1 MPEPDDK
8 VLFGAEFDSS
18 KVTEGVDEILSSLE
32 KAEEAQGLLKQA
44 IKETTDALKANRKE
58 FEATKKA
65 MTGTLDQKLIDEYKK
80 KLDGLNGSYDDLAQQ
95 QADLGVAYKKTNG
108 VIKEFN
114 KAQTEST
121 KGSNEVSKAIKKTTS
136 LHHFAADEIKKVGKN
151 VKEMALGFV
160 TGFAGGLVSTVIP
173 TLIDLIGNMEE
184 FGFVL
189 DATAK
194 RRQTLNEVFESAAQG
209 AGGEIAKLT
218 VFRDKLNDTNIPAAE
233 RVRLAKEYNKT
244 AEETNKIDVNQI
256 NNLDL
261 INQQLEKQNK
271 LIIARAISTA
281 ALSKLTEAATELVEE
296 QLKLDQELR
305 DKNLKE
311 SDVVAKLALR
321 SRQENEGQRKA
332 LKANQQSLDGVNV
345 QLTKNISLE
354 QERQRNSSI
363 NLVNITK
370 EERAIEKLLNS
381 RNKAQEEL
389 NKLAE
394 LLNPLISV
402 DGLTTRTTKAVTTIE
417 NVYAQKLAELKARLA
432 AITVG
437 TFQSEGLIRRRFEE
451 QLNKDYVDIA
461 KLLKEKKLTIP
472 QADILKALLKQ
483 INDVE
488 LANGLKEFKDKQ
500 TAALKAINDEIFT
513 AQVEAQTKRVAGI
526 RDDFERE
533 QAQLDLNLE
542 QAKAALDKRQAE
554 LLKKVDTDTEAGL
567 ISPEV
572 AKRKKLMIR
581 LIFGDLL
588 DQAEQAKHNAE
599 LDLAMKT
606 FQKTL
611 EEAKKGFENAILEGN
626 EDTTKLIR
634 EQVGLFLEGKITY
647 ERYQK
652 NLTQILKDESRER
665 RKIALEEAE
674 AQLALVQKQLATT
687 TDPKQLKQLQ
697 EQEAV
702 LRGTVSQLK
711 REVATG
717 AADDQN
723 SDEKKKID
731 QLLAYVNAVQ
741 GLATA
746 VLNFWQQVNAAEAA
760 ALDRSIALQ
769 NRRVE
774 NAREIADK
782 GNAEFLEMEQKR
794 LDELER
800 KREANARKQIAI
812 NNALVASQAIVAAI
826 SAIAQ
831 AVSTGSPIAAIA
843 ALAAVIGAIGAAF
856 SFVNSLQP
864 QSSDFFEGTPFVNG
878 PEGRDKVPA
887 NLTRGERVVT
897 KKDNEAYWPALE
909 AMRRGV
915 VTPEEM
921 NSFVQQY
928 PVSTVPGI
936 DFDRLGLATEGKIG
950 VDNAELLN
958 KVDRLNGT
966 MEQVVVGLSEIG
978 INVNMD
984 EHGLEV
990 AISRARKSRRLKSR
1004 S

>member
-1 MPEPDDK
+1 
-8 VLFGAEFDSS
+8 
-18 KVTEGVDEILSSLE
+18 
-32 KAEEAQGLLKQA
+32 
-44 IKETTDALKANRKE
+44 
-58 FEATKKA
+58 
-65 MTGTLDQKLIDEYKK
+65 LIE
-80 KLDGLNGSYDDLAQQ
+80 
-95 QADLGVAYKKTNG
+95 
-108 VIKEFN
+108 
-114 KAQTEST
+114 
-121 KGSNEVSKAIKKTTS
+121 
-136 LHHFAADEIKKVGKN
+136 
-151 VKEMALGFV
+151 
-160 TGFAGGLVSTVIP
+160 
-173 TLIDLIGNMEE
+173 NMDE
-184 FGFVL
+184 FGFSL

-194 RRQTLNEVFESAAQG
+194 RRKTLNEVFESAAQG
-209 AGGEIAKLT
+209 AGSEIAKLT
-218 VFRDKLNDTNIPAAE
+218 VFKDKLNDTNIPAAE

-244 AEETNKIDVNQI
+244 AEETNKIDIKQI
-256 NNLDL
+256 DNLDL

-281 ALSKLTEAATELVEE
+281 ALSKLTEKATELVEA
-296 QLKLDQELR
+296 QLKLDEDLREKGIKEADITSKLSLRAKQE
-305 DKNLKE
+305 
-311 SDVVAKLALR
+311 S
-321 SRQENEGQRKA
+321 EGARKA
-332 LKANQQSLDGVNV
+332 NIANQQALDGVNT
-345 QLTKNISLE
+345 QLRANVSLE
-354 QERQRNSSI
+354 IERQKAAKGG
-363 NLVNITK
+363 LVNITA
-370 EERAIEKLLNS
+370 EERAVEKLINK
-381 RNKAQEEL
+381 RNRAQEEL
-389 NKLAE
+389 NNLAD

-402 DGLTTRTTKAVTTIE
+402 DGLTTKTTKAVATIE
-417 NVYAQKLAELKARLA
+417 NVYAQKLAELKARLSS
-432 AITVG
+432 ITQG
-437 TFQSEGLIRRRFEE
+437 TFQSEGLIRKKFED
-451 QLNKDYVDIA
+451 QLDKDYVDIA
-461 KLLKEKKLTIP
+461 KLLKEKKLTVP
-472 QADILKALLKQ
+472 QADILKGLLKQ

-500 TAALKAINDEIFT
+500 TAALKAINDELFNT
-513 AQVEAQTKRVAGI
+513 QVEAQTKKVANI
-526 RDDFERE
+526 RDDFEKE
-533 QAQLDLNLE
+533 QAQLDLNFE
-542 QAKAALDKRQAE
+542 QAKAALGKRQAD
-554 LLKKVDTDTEAGL
+554 LLKKIDEDTKSGL
-567 ISPEV
+567 ISPEL
-572 AKRKKLMIR
+572 AARKKIMIR
-581 LIFGDLL
+581 FVFGDLL
-588 DQAEQAKHNAE
+588 DQAEQAKTNAQ

-606 FQKTL
+606 FQHTL
-611 EEAKKGFENAILEGN
+611 EQAKLGFENEILAGN
-626 EDTTKLIR
+626 ESTTKLIR
-634 EQVGLFLEGKITY
+634 EQVGLYLEGKITY

-652 NLTQILKDESRER
+652 NLTKILREETTER
-665 RKIALEEAE
+665 KKIALSEAE
-674 AQLALVQKQLATT
+674 LQLELVQKELASTS
-687 TDPKQLKQLQ
+687 DPKKLKQLQ
-697 EQEAV
+697 DQEAA
-702 LRGTVSQLK
+702 LRNQISGLK

-717 AADDQN
+717 AADDEN
-723 SDEKKKID
+723 SEEKKKID

-864 QSSDFFEGTPFVNG
+864 QSAEFFEGTPFVNG
-878 PEGRDKVPA
+878 PEGRDKVAA

-909 AMRRGV
+909 AMRRGL